1 MISIEMYAN
10 KNIKGNQKHTG
21 RSVLKTIKHKIAMKN
36 NLILF
41 AILIAMASCQ
51 QKQEVVKKED
61 ASIRVKAKPVQTV
74 NGLSKLRYSGTVE
87 AAQTIPLTFQSS
99 GTVDQVLVQEGDVVH
114 KGQLLAV
121 VNKADNQSIYNSS
134 LAMYQQAKDAYDRL
148 KQVYD
153 NGSLSEVKWVEME
166 TNLKKAESQLQI
178 AKNNLDKCNLYAP
191 TSGIVG
197 KRNIEPGQSA
207 ISSFSPIELVKIE
220 KVSVKISVPEN
231 EIGKIKK
238 GMIATFT
245 ISALDNK
252 SFEGTITNV
261 GVVADQFSRTYEV
274 KMTVDNTGLEMKPG
288 MVCDVIMNTSTEKQL
303 VLVPYNAISKDA
315 EGNAFVYVVSPDNKS
330 VRKQIIKVG
339 EYQSSGLE
347 VLSGLSANQNIVVE
361 GKEKLSDNSTITL

>member
-1 MISIEMYAN
+1 
-10 KNIKGNQKHTG
+10 
-21 RSVLKTIKHKIAMKN
+21 MKR

-51 QKQEVVKKED
+51 QKQEAEKKES
-61 ASIRVKAKPVQTV
+61 ASIRVKAQPVQTV
-74 NGLSKLRYSGTVE
+74 SGLSNLRYSGTVE

-99 GTVDQVLVQEGDVVH
+99 GTVEQVLVQEGDVVH

-134 LAMYQQAKDAYDRL
+134 LAMYEQAKDAYDRL

-166 TNLKKAESQLQI
+166 TNLKKAESQLEV
-178 AKNNLDKCNLYAP
+178 AKSSLDKCNLYAP

-197 KRNIEPGQSA
+197 TRNIEPGQSS
-207 ISSFSPIELVKIE
+207 ISISTPIELVKIE
-220 KVSVKISVPEN
+220 TVFVKISVPEN

-238 GMIATFT
+238 GMTATFT
-245 ISALDNK
+245 ISALENK

-274 KMTVDNTGLEMKPG
+274 KMKVNNANLEMKPG
-288 MVCDVIMNTSTEKQL
+288 MVCDVILNTSTEKERM
-303 VLVPYNAISKDA
+303 VVPYNAVSKDT
-315 EGNAFVYVVSPDNKS
+315 EGNSFVYIVSPDSKS
-330 VRKQIIKVG
+330 VKKQIIKVG
-339 EYQSSGLE
+339 NYQSSGVE
-347 VLSGLSANQNIVVE
+347 VLSGLAVNQNVVVE
-361 GKEKLSDNSTITL
+361 GKEKLSDNSLISL

>member
-1 MISIEMYAN
+1 
-10 KNIKGNQKHTG
+10 
-21 RSVLKTIKHKIAMKN
+21 MKQ
-36 NLILF
+36 NLFLF

-51 QKQEVVKKED
+51 QKQEVVKKES
-61 ASIRVKAKPVQTV
+61 ASIRVKAQPVQTIS
-74 NGLSKLRYSGTVE
+74 GLSNLRYSGTVE

-99 GTVDQVLVQEGDVVH
+99 GTVEQVLVQEGDVVR

-134 LAMYQQAKDAYDRL
+134 LAMYEQAKDGYDRL

-153 NGSLSEVKWVEME
+153 KGSLSEVKWVEME
-166 TNLKKAESQLQI
+166 TNLKQAESQLQI

-207 ISSFSPIELVKIE
+207 MTSLSPIELVKIE
-220 KVSVKISVPEN
+220 TVSVKISVPEN

-238 GMIATFT
+238 GMTATFT

-252 SFEGTITNV
+252 NFEGTITNV

-274 KMTVDNTGLEMKPG
+274 KMTVNNSNLEMKPG
-288 MVCDVIMNTSTEKQL
+288 MVCDVVLNTTTEKEL
-303 VLVPYNAISKDA
+303 VVVPYNSVSKDT
-315 EGNAFVYVVSPDNKS
+315 EGNSFVYIVSPDQKS
-330 VRKQIIKVG
+330 VRKQIITVG
-339 EYQSSGLE
+339 DYQSSGVE
-347 VLSGLSANQNIVVE
+347 VLSGLIANQTIVVE
-361 GKEKLSDNSTITL
+361 GKEKLLDNSLIIL

>member
-1 MISIEMYAN
+1 
-10 KNIKGNQKHTG
+10 
-21 RSVLKTIKHKIAMKN
+21 MKLN
-36 NLILF
+36 FYLF

-51 QKQEVVKKED
+51 PKQEVVKKES
-61 ASIRVKAKPVQTV
+61 ASIRVKTQLVQTV

-99 GTVDQVLVQEGDVVH
+99 GTVEQVMVQEGDVVH

-134 LAMYQQAKDAYDRL
+134 LASYQQAKDGYDRL

-153 NGSLSEVKWVEME
+153 KGSLSEVKWVEME
-166 TNLKKAESQLQI
+166 TNMKQAESQLQI

-197 KRNIEPGQSA
+197 RRNIEPGQSS
-207 ISSFSPIELVKIE
+207 ISSLTPIELVKIE
-220 KVSVKISVPEN
+220 TVFVKISVPEN

-238 GMIATFT
+238 GMTANFT

-252 SFEGTITNV
+252 SYEGTITNV

-274 KMTVDNTGLEMKPG
+274 KMMVNNPNLVMKPG
-288 MVCDVIMNTSTEKQL
+288 MVCDVILNTSTEKEL
-303 VLVPYNAISKDA
+303 VIVPYNAVSKDT
-315 EGNAFVYVVSPDNKS
+315 EGNSFVYVVQPDHQS
-330 VRKQIIKVG
+330 VKKQIIQVG
-339 EYQSSGLE
+339 NYQTSGIE
-347 VLSGLSANQNIVVE
+347 AIGGLVANQIIVVE
-361 GKEKLSDNSTITL
+361 GKEKLSDKNQISL